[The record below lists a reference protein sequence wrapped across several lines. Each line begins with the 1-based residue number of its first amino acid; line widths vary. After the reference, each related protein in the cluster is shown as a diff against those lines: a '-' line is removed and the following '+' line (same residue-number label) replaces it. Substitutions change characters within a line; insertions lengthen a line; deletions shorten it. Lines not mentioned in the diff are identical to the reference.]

1 MIVTAICSGCGKQ
14 LRGGER
20 FAGKRIACP
29 VCKTPVDMPAHPSAE
44 EEDEFRLLPE
54 ETRVPVPIPP
64 VKPSRTNYDP
74 RPVTSIEAPSWAPM
88 LTAAVTGSEEVGPGA
103 PAPADP
109 PASPLLHLCWVF
121 AFTLVPLIVMLF
133 ADFVALGSTK
143 EAARKAIEQQEDKWN
158 EVAKSGEQSPEEMKK
173 ELEIIFHQYKQDRA
187 FLPPDTILHWP
198 LAFIAAAFF
207 LAIVS
212 GMGMD
217 GSAQPWQLLI
227 LGILSATLGIM
238 FLLTVQRLAIWSLG
252 FPWGGR
258 GLLGAVIGILKLI
271 GFSYYAAHN
280 PEMGFFPSL
289 FGYTFGVGLCEE
301 VIKVLPVY
309 VFYRMGGK
317 LSSRGAILW
326 GLALG
331 VGFGVSEGIHYSA
344 EHYNGAASA
353 DIYFVRFLSCVSLH
367 AMWTAMAAMM
377 ISFKLDHGI
386 DHEELHSLGAAYVLT
401 FAVPIILHGLYDT
414 LLTHEMYLMALLSAV
429 VTFMI
434 FAWLVFR
441 GRKDITHI
449 LEQVV
454 PQ

>member
-29 VCKTPVDMPAHPSAE
+29 VCKTPVDMPVHPSAE
-44 EEDEFRLLPE
+44 EDDEIRLLPE
-54 ETRVPVPIPP
+54 ENRVPVPIPP
-64 VKPSRTNYDP
+64 VNTVRTIYDP
-74 RPVTSIEAPSWAPM
+74 RPAPTPEAPTWAPM
-88 LTAAVTGSEEVGPGA
+88 LTAAVTGGESDDPGA

-121 AFTLVPLIVMLF
+121 ALALVPLIIVLF
-133 ADFVALGSTK
+133 IHVSGLDTAK
-143 EAARKAIEQQEDKWN
+143 EAARKAIEQHEEKWN
-158 EVAKSGEQSPEEMKK
+158 EVAKSGQAAPEEMQK
-173 ELEIIFHQYKQDRA
+173 ELEIIFHQYKEKRA

-198 LAFIAAAFF
+198 MAFIAAAFF

-252 FPWGGR
+252 FRLEGHGIVA
-258 GLLGAVIGILKLI
+258 AVIGILKLI
-271 GFSYYAAHN
+271 GFSYYAAHD
-280 PEMGFFPSL
+280 PELGFLPSL

-301 VIKVLPVY
+301 VVKVLPVY

-317 LSSRGAILW
+317 LSSRGALLW

-344 EHYNGAASA
+344 EHYNGVESA
-353 DIYFVRFLSCVSLH
+353 DIYVVRFFSCVALH

-377 ISFKLDHGI
+377 ISFKLDSGI
-386 DHEELHSLGAAYVLT
+386 DHEEWHSLGAAYILT

-414 LLTHEMYLMALLSAV
+414 LLTHEMYLMALATAV

-441 GRKDITHI
+441 GRKDISRV
-449 LEQVV
+449 LEQLA